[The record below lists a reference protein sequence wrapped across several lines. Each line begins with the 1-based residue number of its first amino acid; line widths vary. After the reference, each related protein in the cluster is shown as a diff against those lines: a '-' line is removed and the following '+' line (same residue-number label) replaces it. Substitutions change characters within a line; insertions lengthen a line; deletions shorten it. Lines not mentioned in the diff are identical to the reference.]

1 MFYSLKGHVGIF
13 NEQTKMLHNCLI
25 DKDCSGNIDMPQGDN
40 TVKVDLRLYFCK
52 LEFTQDRI

>member
-1 MFYSLKGHVGIF
+1 MCNAFKRRVGIF
-13 NEQTKMLHNCLI
+13 NKQTKMLHNYVI